1 MGESQAMGME
11 HEARSSFG
19 IIEWIEWV
27 SHNRMAMVREVDADL
42 VGTACLKLAVDQAG
56 AFESL

>member
-1 MGESQAMGME
+1 MGME

-19 IIEWIEWV
+19 VVERI
-27 SHNRMAMVREVDADL
+27 SHDRMAVVREVDADL
-42 VGTACLKLAVDQAG
+42 VSATCLELAVDQAG

>member
-1 MGESQAMGME
+1 MGEPQAVGME
-11 HEARSSFG
+11 HEARSSF
-19 IIEWIEWV
+19 WVVEWV

-42 VGTACLKLAVDQAG
+42 VGTTCLELAVDQTG